1 MELNHFLSLIQLA
14 AGLNVAYIAVGV
26 SQGYTQ
32 VLLNK
37 IFNIRQHIDEKF
49 DPIKATI
56 RINRESLSCMKPSNV
71 NGKDT
76 NTQIEEVKRGYEL
89 LQEKIAKVEQNIE
102 EQASLSCEF
111 RCFSGLSLM
120 MFLYCCTLLFIA
132 PFYSVWFLLPFT
144 AIVLFHSVLG
154 WFAENIKC
162 VCNLTWVIYCFALA
176 LGISCII
183 WLISYFCGWI
193 VIDGIWENVLI
204 TTTALLPMVNFIV
217 FFVKSL
223 SKMRDIT
230 TNINNLAANIESEG
244 KDTQAK
250 FELLQ
255 NLEQLKLKM

>member
-1 MELNHFLSLIQLA
+1 MVLDDFLSLIQLA

-37 IFNIRQHIDEKF
+37 VFNIEQHINETF

-56 RINRESLSCMKPSNV
+56 RINQESLLCMKPSNV

-89 LQEKIAKVEQNIE
+89 LQEKIIKVEQNIKE
-102 EQASLSCEF
+102 RASLSCEF

-120 MFLYCCTLLFIA
+120 MFLHCCTLLFIA

-144 AIVLFHSVLG
+144 AIVFFHSVLG
-154 WFAENIKC
+154 WFVENIKC
-162 VCNLTWVIYCFALA
+162 VCNLVWVICCFALA
-176 LGISCII
+176 LVVSCIMYGV
-183 WLISYFCGWI
+183 SYFYDWK
-193 VIDGIWENVLI
+193 VIDGIWGNALI
-204 TTTALLPMVNFIV
+204 VATALLPMVNFVV

-223 SKMRDIT
+223 SKMRTITKNIKELSTDIE
-230 TNINNLAANIESEG
+230 NEG
-244 KDTQAK
+244 KETQAK

-255 NLEQLKLKM
+255 NLEQLILKM